1 MALVDFYQLAVLYK
15 LGRAD
20 PGFPSIRSRHPC
32 MPVTPLPPSPSPSVE
47 PDEVHPPLS
56 PLHPKTPERNGNTTR
71 PVPGI
76 TPQSR
81 GLSVRQR
88 QEGDTDRVDN
98 YNRDDYEEYIREDL
112 KNRVFV
118 DFKVFIVEQM
128 QGQRQ
133 TGRNDLPGKGERV
146 ASGW

>member
-1 MALVDFYQLAVLYK
+1 MLRLFDSSITPDTSHGSLWRPTLTLVSQSF
-15 LGRAD
+15 
-20 PGFPSIRSRHPC
+20 RSNLCGP
-32 MPVTPLPPSPSPSVE
+32 E
-47 PDEVHPPLS
+47 PLS

-81 GLSVRQR
+81 GSSVRQR

-98 YNRDDYEEYIREDL
+98 YNRDDYEEYIREHL

-118 DFKVFIVEQM
+118 DFEVFIVEQM
-128 QGQRQ
+128 RGQRQ